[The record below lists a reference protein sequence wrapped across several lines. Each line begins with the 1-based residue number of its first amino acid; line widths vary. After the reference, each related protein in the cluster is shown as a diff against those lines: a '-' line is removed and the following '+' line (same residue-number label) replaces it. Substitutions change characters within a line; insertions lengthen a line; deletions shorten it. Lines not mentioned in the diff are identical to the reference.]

1 MEGEP
6 SKDWLQ
12 QVEKLYES
20 LKTEIPEEN
29 RTVTALYEQWLG
41 GTESE
46 KAGKALHTEYH
57 AVEKA
62 STGFNI
68 KWWRLM
74 LEADCEAWI
83 LLVPFKLILF
93 RILKRQPQFCAITG
107 ELQFLTLSQG
117 EGNVHTD
124 RQC

>member
-1 MEGEP
+1 MEGES

-20 LKTEIPEEN
+20 LKTEVPEEN

-46 KAGKALHTEYH
+46 KTGKALHTEYH

-62 STGFNI
+62 NAGFNI
-68 KWWRLM
+68 KW
-74 LEADCEAWI
+74 
-83 LLVPFKLILF
+83 
-93 RILKRQPQFCAITG
+93 
-107 ELQFLTLSQG
+107 
-117 EGNVHTD
+117 
-124 RQC
+124 